1 MTGRIRPREF
11 HRLDGVEDWRML
23 FHATCAHFRT
33 GSFARGV
40 ALVAAIGGLAHAAG
54 HHPHV
59 DLRPDGV
66 TVRLLTPDVDWPSER
81 DVTLARQISEAA
93 RELDVPADPAAL
105 QQVNVAVD
113 ALVIPEVLPFW
124 RALLG
129 YRDKGPE
136 DLVDPHG
143 HGPSFWF
150 QQMDVRRTARN
161 RLHVDVSV
169 PHDQAEA
176 RIAAALAA
184 GGRLVTDRNAPT
196 WWVLADAEGNEACV
210 ATWLGRD

>member
-1 MTGRIRPREF
+1 MPEPVSGHWPKRSS
-11 HRLDGVEDWRML
+11 D
-23 FHATCAHFRT
+23 
-33 GSFARGV
+33 
-40 ALVAAIGGLAHAAG
+40 AAD

-66 TVRLLTPDVDWPSER
+66 TVRLPTPEVDWPSEC
-81 DVTLARQISEAA
+81 DVTLARQISQAA

-105 QQVNVAVD
+105 QHLNVAVD

-129 YRDKGPE
+129 DRDKGPE
-136 DLVDPHG
+136 DLIDPHG
-143 HGPSFWF
+143 HGPSLWF
-150 QQMDVRRTARN
+150 QQTDARRTGRN

-184 GGRLVTDRNAPT
+184 GGRLVTDQNAPT
-196 WWVLADAEGNEACV
+196 WWALADAEGKEARV